1 MRKLCRIRIVGAA
14 LLAGIF
20 SLGGGLPASAGQ
32 YVLADRQT
40 VTNPEL
46 DAMRGGYITDSGFQL
61 SLGIVKAVIV
71 DGALQ
76 TVSSLSIPNLA
87 NRGHADT
94 VTIVQNY
101 ASQILSQQGNQM
113 PVSQAGGSTNVEN
126 IGNLTLI
133 QNSANQKGIQI
144 GTVVNMTTNSLSM
157 FRQLN
162 SMSNIRQQ
170 FINMLH

>member
-1 MRKLCRIRIVGAA
+1 MRKLCRIRIVGTA

-20 SLGGGLPASAGQ
+20 SLAGVLSASAGQ

-46 DAMRGGYITDSGFQL
+46 DAMRGGYVTDSGFQL
-61 SLGIVKAVIV
+61 SMGIVKAVIV
-71 DGALQ
+71 DGVLQ

-101 ASQILSQQGNQM
+101 GSQILSQQGNQM
-113 PVSQAGGSTNVEN
+113 PGGSTNVQN

-133 QNSANQKGIQI
+133 QNSENQKGIQI